1 MLDLA
6 AKHAVRAWGRV
17 EPNPLVGCVLA
28 RRASGREGSGKASG
42 EAGSAFDAAR
52 RAGWEIIGIGHHRR
66 FGGAHAEVEA
76 LRNARERGFDPRG
89 ATAWVTLEPCDHT
102 GKTGPCARAL
112 LEAGVAEVI
121 FARRDPNP
129 ISTGG
134 AATLARGGVPARVC
148 GESDAAMRLAQP
160 FIASL
165 TRDKPWIIAKWAQTP
180 DGRLVT
186 GPGEARWISGEK
198 SRRRVHELRA
208 RVDAIVTGI
217 GTVLADDPALTVR
230 RGGGRNGSPAGPGS
244 SAGVRVSVRGSV
256 RGRPPLR
263 VVMDSGART
272 PLSSAVVETAREVP
286 TLVLCA
292 GGAAATDGAREAIGA
307 RVRALRERGVE
318 VEACA
323 ASNGRVNLS
332 EALASLAR
340 RGVGSALLEAGPT
353 LLGEAC
359 AEGLVDEA
367 WAFIAGAAGDA
378 TLARQAS
385 AIVAPML
392 GAPTSVAPVPA
403 GGAAWADAVNARSG
417 EDRLVIWRRA
427 ER

>member
-28 RRASGREGSGKASG
+28 RRVSGREGSGESG
-42 EAGSAFDAAR
+42 GAFDAAR
-52 RAGWEIIGIGHHRR
+52 RAGWEVIGIGHHRR

-76 LRNARERGFDPRG
+76 LRNARDGGADPRG

-102 GKTGPCARAL
+102 GKTGPCSKAL
-112 LEAGVAEVI
+112 LDAGVAEVV
-121 FARRDPNP
+121 FARHDPNP
-129 ISTGG
+129 ISAGG
-134 AATLARGGVPARVC
+134 AATLAKGGVAARVC
-148 GESDAAMRLAQP
+148 GASEAAMRLAQP

-165 TRDKPWIIAKWAQTP
+165 LTRDKPWLIAKWAQTP
-180 DGRLVT
+180 DGRMVT
-186 GPGEARWISGEK
+186 TPGEPRWISGER

-208 RVDAIVTGI
+208 RVDAIITGV
-217 GTVLADDPALTVR
+217 GTVIADDPALTVR
-230 RGGGRNGSPAGPGS
+230 RGGGATGGLGGAGS
-244 SAGVRVSVRGSV
+244 SGRSGGVRGSV

-263 VVMDSGART
+263 VVMDSAART
-272 PLSSAVVETAREVP
+272 PLRSAVVKTARAVP

-292 GGAAATDGAREAIGA
+292 DGAESATGAIGTRA
-307 RVRALRERGVE
+307 RALRERGVD

-323 ASNGRVNLS
+323 ASDGRVHLR
-332 EALASLAR
+332 EAMASLAR
-340 RGVGSALLEAGPT
+340 RGVKCALLEAGPT
-353 LLGEAC
+353 LLREAC
-359 AEGLVDEA
+359 AAGLVDEA

-392 GAPTSVAPVPA
+392 ENV
-403 GGAAWADAVNARSG
+403 AAWADAVNARSG